1 MADSE
6 KIFRLKLEVAEAQ
19 ANANVKKLQKSLG
32 QLDGRTKEY
41 TLTLKKLNLER
52 AKLSSLRA
60 QTISA
65 NKQLSNSMDGVS
77 SATGGATAATLE
89 LGRAISDAPYGIRGV
104 ANNLSQLASQFS
116 FMTNQVDQTT
126 GKVAGFSG
134 ALKQIGTA
142 IKANLVLLLIQAGIA
157 AADFFSNRMKKAEE
171 DIHKVSE
178 SAAVAASNFK
188 ILLQAQEDNTLSVD
202 EATKSVEKINKQ
214 YKDLNVKLDESGKLT
229 DDSVAAI
236 RRKITALEDL
246 AKAQAIQSLV
256 EEEYAKMAVKRDE
269 AMVEAMERG
278 AGKTKDEE
286 GNVISALDEAQQILS
301 KRTAELEGK
310 NDVQRRSILKT
321 FLTVRENRLAN
332 IAQGLNKLDKESK
345 ERIKRLIEEIPDI
358 SNLFGGANGGGGSSN
373 RFFKQQLLNLEKFML
388 DTKRLIETGEEK
400 NQIELLKIRQKYE
413 EEDLLRRKE
422 SFIEKQKQR
431 LADFKKSTDDA
442 DKIAEAQ
449 ALYDESELRAESEHQ
464 AALTLLQTKH
474 TIQRNNLTI
483 ELQEKFDE
491 EMVNQRLKSIQASES
506 MLKSLRAG
514 SAAGSLGRPMSA
526 VGAEDIESQNEA
538 ARQRMAA
545 EQANFEDDLQTKI
558 ENLTNEGF
566 SLLQIEQM
574 VAGERHAFQMSQAE
588 QEIELERNKI
598 EAKKNINQEYV
609 SWAQGLSGV
618 FKSIA
623 GENEALA
630 TAALVLEKGAAIAGV
645 IITTQSANAQIT
657 ANMLKEQGA
666 FKAAAA
672 STSLVMPA
680 ASAAFTKMAVTAG
693 VLGKKRILKNN
704 IGAGISIAKIAATTL
719 QSRGGAGGGGGEG
732 GGEGGGGR
740 TFDFNLVGSTG
751 QDQLA
756 QAVGGQFSQGP
767 VQAYVVSSQMT
778 SQQQLDNIIESDATF
793 GGDN

>member
-52 AKLSSLRA
+52 AKLSSLRT

-77 SATGGATAATLE
+77 AATGGATAATLE

-126 GKVAGFSG
+126 GKVNGFSG

-142 IKANLVLLLIQAGIA
+142 IRANLVLLLIQAGIA

-171 DIHKVSE
+171 DVNSVSE
-178 SAAVAASNFK
+178 SAAVAASKFK
-188 ILLQAQEDNTLSVD
+188 ILLQAQRDNTLSSD
-202 EATKSVEKINKQ
+202 EAAKSVEKINSQ
-214 YKDLNVKLDESGKLT
+214 YKDLNLKLGENKLLT
-229 DDSVAAI
+229 EDSILAI
-236 RRKITALEDL
+236 EKKINALEKL
-246 AKAQAIQSLV
+246 AKAQAIQALV
-256 EEEYAKMAVKRDE
+256 EEEYSKIAVKRDE
-269 AMVEAMERG
+269 AEVKAMKNG
-278 AGKTKDEE
+278 ADLEK
-286 GNVISALDEAQQILS
+286 AQQLLS
-301 KRTAELEGK
+301 ERTVMLEKVHFKTRGRESEK
-310 NDVQRRSILKT
+310 FARLVQRRSGLRGNT
-321 FLTVRENRLAN
+321 LAN
-332 IAQGLNKLDKESK
+332 IAKELNELEVESTEK
-345 ERIKRLIEEIPDI
+345 IKRLVKEIPDI
-358 SNLFGGANGGGGSSN
+358 SNLFGGASGGGSSN

-431 LADFKKSTDDA
+431 LEDFKRSTDDA

-449 ALYDESELRAESEHQ
+449 ALYNEAAEDAEDKHEQ
-464 AALTLLQTKH
+464 ALTLLRKKH
-474 TIQRNNLTI
+474 TIQRNNMTI

-506 MLKSLRAG
+506 RLKSLRAG

-526 VGAEDIESQNEA
+526 VGAEDIEGQNEA
-538 ARQRMAA
+538 ARRRMAA
-545 EQANFEDDLQTKI
+545 EQANFEDDLQRKI

-566 SLLQIEQM
+566 SLLQAEQM

-588 QEIELERNKI
+588 QEIELERNKL

-609 SWAQGLSGV
+609 SWVQGLSGV
-618 FKSIA
+618 FKSIS

-645 IITTQSANAQIT
+645 IIRTQRANAEISS
-657 ANMLKEQGA
+657 NMLAEQAAFNASAAATSLVAPAVSAG
-666 FKAAAA
+666 FKAA
-672 STSLVMPA
+672 
-680 ASAAFTKMAVTAG
+680 AVTAG
-693 VLGKKRILKNN
+693 VMGKKRILKNN

-719 QSRGGAGGGGGEG
+719 QSRGGASGGGGGGGEG
-732 GGEGGGGR
+732 GGGGR

>member
-1 MADSE
+1 MADFE
-6 KIFRLKLEVAEAQ
+6 KIFKLKLEVAEAQ

-77 SATGGATAATLE
+77 AATGGATAATLE

-178 SAAVAASNFK
+178 SAAAAASNFK

-202 EATKSVEKINKQ
+202 EAAKSVEKINKQ

-269 AMVEAMERG
+269 AKADAMEKG
-278 AGKTKDEE
+278 ADLE
-286 GNVISALDEAQQILS
+286 EAQQLLS
-301 KRTAELEGK
+301 KLTTELEGK
-310 NDVQRRSILKT
+310 NDVQRRNIQRR
-321 FLTVRENRLAN
+321 FLSQREKYLAN
-332 IAQGLNKLDKESK
+332 LAKGLNEFDKESQD
-345 ERIKRLIEEIPDI
+345 RIKRLIEEIPDI

-431 LADFKKSTDDA
+431 LADFKRSTNDA

-449 ALYDESELRAESEHQ
+449 ALYDEAAEDAEDKHGQ
-464 AALTLLQTKH
+464 ALTLLRKKH
-474 TIQRNNLTI
+474 TVQRNNMTI

-506 MLKSLRAG
+506 RLKSLRAG

-526 VGAEDIESQNEA
+526 VGAEDIEGQNEA

-545 EQANFEDDLQTKI
+545 EQANFEDDLQRKI

-566 SLLQIEQM
+566 SLLQAEQM

-588 QEIELERNKI
+588 QEIELERNKL

-609 SWAQGLSGV
+609 SWVQGLSGV

-645 IITTQSANAQIT
+645 IIRTQRANAEISS
-657 ANMLKEQGA
+657 NMLAEQAAFNASAAATSLVAPTVSAG
-666 FKAAAA
+666 FKAA
-672 STSLVMPA
+672 
-680 ASAAFTKMAVTAG
+680 AVTAG
-693 VLGKKRILKNN
+693 VMGKKRILKNN